1 MTEQLTVALFD
12 RPIGLL
18 AVNEPSPSP
27 EDWTFTYLP
36 GYLDSGAPVPLSVA
50 MALRSEPY
58 SGAVARNW
66 FCNLLP
72 EGAVREAVVTRLRIP
87 ANDDFALLAAI
98 GGECAGAVSI
108 YNPEVSTEKIEGSS
122 ETDLE
127 TLLHSQGADVGEGA
141 WALLGTPLRLSLA
154 GAQDKI
160 PVIAEPNGRL
170 RLPRASESSTHI
182 LKPDS
187 HRFPG
192 LRDLEALGLALARA
206 IGLDAAHAR
215 PMKVADHSALLI
227 ERYDRQPIAGATTRR
242 LHQED
247 FCQALGYPG
256 ELKYQSQGGPGLAAC
271 SKLIRR
277 LGLGPAAV
285 QGLLDWAIFNALI
298 GNADAHA
305 KNLSLLRDI
314 EGRLKLAPFYDLV
327 PTLALPERLV
337 DRTPA
342 LRIGSAARIDQINS
356 EDWRGFARD
365 AGYAPRFVLNRVAEL
380 ANAIREK
387 LPPVAA
393 QLIEQGS
400 DPARIQSAI
409 EVIGNNAQRA
419 GGNLETT

>member
-1 MTEQLTVALFD
+1 MIGQLTVDLFG
-12 RPIGLL
+12 RPIGRL
-18 AVNEPSPSP
+18 AINEPSPSP
-27 EDWTFTYLP
+27 EDWTFTYLSA
-36 GYLDSGAPVPLSVA
+36 YLDSRAPVPLSVS
-50 MALRSEPY
+50 MALRGEPHA
-58 SGAVARNW
+58 GAVARNW

-72 EGAVREAVVTRLRIP
+72 EGAVREAVTTRLRIA

-108 YNPEVSTEKIEGSS
+108 YDPENPTENIEGSG
-122 ETDLE
+122 ETDVA
-127 TLLHSQGADVGEGA
+127 TLLEGAQIGEGA

-160 PVIAEPNGRL
+160 PVIAQPDGRL
-170 RLPRASESSTHI
+170 RLPTPGESSTHI

-187 HRFPG
+187 RRFPG
-192 LRDLEALGLALARA
+192 LRDLEALGSALARA
-206 IGLDAAHAR
+206 IGLAAAHSR
-215 PMKVADHSALLI
+215 PVKVAEHSALLI
-227 ERYDRQPIAGATTRR
+227 ERYDRQLIAGDATRR

-256 ELKYQSQGGPGLAAC
+256 ELKYESQGGPRLAAC
-271 SKLIRR
+271 SKLVRQ

-305 KNLSLLRDI
+305 KNLALLRDLD
-314 EGRLKLAPFYDLV
+314 GRLKLAPFYDLV

-342 LRIGSAARIDQINS
+342 LRIGTAQRIDQIS
-356 EDWRGFARD
+356 ADDWRMFARD

-380 ANAIREK
+380 AGGIGEK
-387 LPPVAA
+387 LLPTGTS
-393 QLIEQGS
+393 LIEQGS
-400 DPARIQSAI
+400 NADRIRSAI
-409 EVIGNNAQRA
+409 EVIGKNVERVGEGASR
-419 GGNLETT
+419 